1 MKKKVIMSWS
11 GGKDSALALGKVI
24 KDPRYEV
31 VNLLTTVTEGYERIS
46 MHGVR
51 IGLLE
56 QQAVSIGIPLI
67 KVYIPQQCS
76 NEEYEQIMLSKLKV
90 ILNNGIDTFVFG
102 DIFLEDIRAYRETQ
116 LEKLKMKALFPLWKS
131 SSIELANEFISKKFK
146 TIITCV
152 DTLQLNASFSGEE
165 FDANFI
171 KKLPSGIDPCGENG
185 EFHSF
190 CFDGPIYKYPI
201 KFKKGENVLRDDRY
215 MYCDLLF

>member
-11 GGKDSALALGKVI
+11 GGKDSALALGRVL

-51 IGLLE
+51 IELLE
-56 QQAVSIGIPLI
+56 EQALSIGIPLI

-76 NEEYEQIMLSKLKV
+76 NEDYEQIMLSNLRD

-116 LEKLKMKALFPLWKS
+116 LEKLKMKAIFPLWKS
-131 SSIELANEFISKKFK
+131 SSIELANEFISQKFK

-152 DTLQLNASFSGEE
+152 DTSQLNSSFSGEE
-165 FDANFI
+165 YDANFL
-171 KKLPSGIDPCGENG
+171 KKLPSKTDPCGENG

-201 KFKKGENVLRDDRY
+201 KFEKGEKILRENRF
-215 MYCDLLF
+215 MYCDLLS